1 MATSL
6 ALHNVFFANLA
17 NSHVLLGL
25 FHGSYG
31 VGGIIAPIIATTL
44 VSRGVIWSRF
54 YFLILAFRIVSLFLS
69 GWAFWDFERD
79 SVSAVE
85 PLLQGEEENDAA
97 AEDQLERVQTN
108 KIQQLKDSLRNRATL
123 AGGECHEGRLS
134 SLYQS

>member
-31 VGGIIAPIIATTL
+31 VGGVIAPIIATSL
-44 VSRGVIWSRF
+44 VSRGIVWSRF
-54 YFLILAFRIVSLFLS
+54 YFLILGFRIISFFLS

-79 SVSAVE
+79 SAVARQ
-85 PLLQGEEENDAA
+85 PLLQEEEDDA
-97 AEDQLERVQTN
+97 DTGVQLERVQTN

-123 AGGECHEGRLS
+123 AGGECPGRPQCHLTPS
-134 SLYQS
+134 